1 MTALVQ
7 ELRECVG
14 PWLRSGLL
22 LLALSGCGFTL
33 RDAGTP
39 LMLDNLTLVSERPDG
54 IVRALRQRLDALGVE
69 VHSGGD
75 VAGQRRALI
84 LENETREAR
93 RTTTSAGTSG
103 AQYELTLSVDAT
115 LSAGDSIIAGPRTL
129 QLRRQQNEDISNL
142 TSSDSEREMLFRDME
157 RELAEQMVEQ
167 LRGLPPQS
175 PAPESHR

>member
-1 MTALVQ
+1 MTAQVQ
-7 ELRECVG
+7 VLRRYVG
-14 PWLRSGLL
+14 PFLRSGML
-22 LLALSGCGFTL
+22 LLALSGCGFSL

-54 IVRALRQRLDALGVE
+54 IARELRQRLDALGVE
-69 VHSGGD
+69 VHASD
-75 VAGQRRALI
+75 DDGQLRALI

-115 LSAGDSIIAGPRTL
+115 LSAGDNIIAGPRTL

-167 LRGLPPQS
+167 LRSLPPQS
-175 PAPESHR
+175 SAPESLR